1 MVASKKKLRQQQ
13 TAAVRDIRAVVG
25 RNLQSLLTNLGWGA
39 SEFHQRTGLST
50 HFIAGVLRGDQN
62 ISIDNLHVMAKALG
76 IEVHQALNPRFEAP
90 EKPLS
95 LEMLKLSN
103 RDVDGLRKNV
113 AKLSNGPR
121 AALAQQLRRLLA
133 ANGLTVAALGEEI
146 GIAPSTIQKCL
157 KGTQNVT
164 VETLEAIAHGLG
176 VAPFVLVLPTDT

>member
-1 MVASKKKLRQQQ
+1 MTATKKKIRQPD
-13 TAAVRDIRAVVG
+13 AAGVQSIRAVVG
-25 RNLQSLLTNLGWGA
+25 KNLQGLLTNLGWGA

-76 IEVHQALNPRFEAP
+76 IDVHQALNPRFEAP

-103 RDVDGLRKNV
+103 RDVNGLRKNV
-113 AKLSNGPR
+113 AKVPDGPR
-121 AALAQQLRRLLA
+121 PALAHHLRRLLA
-133 ANGLTVAALGEEI
+133 ANALTVPALGEEI
-146 GIAPSTIQKCL
+146 GVAPSTIQKCL

-164 VETLEAIAHGLG
+164 IDTLASIAEGLG
-176 VAPFVLVLPTDT
+176 VAPFVLLLPLST

>member
-1 MVASKKKLRQQQ
+1 MVVSKKKRNKPQASDLQH
-13 TAAVRDIRAVVG
+13 VRAVVG
-25 RNLQSLLTNLGWGA
+25 NNLQGLLNNLGWGA

-76 IEVHQALNPRFEAP
+76 IHVHQVLNPRFEAP
-90 EKPLS
+90 EKPIS
-95 LEMLKLSN
+95 LAMLELSN

-113 AKLSNGPR
+113 AKMRNGPR
-121 AALAQQLRRLLA
+121 AALSHQLRRLLA
-133 ANGLTVAALGEEI
+133 ANGLTVASLGEEI

-164 VETLEAIAHGLG
+164 VDTLEAIANGLG

>member
-1 MVASKKKLRQQQ
+1 
-13 TAAVRDIRAVVG
+13 
-25 RNLQSLLTNLGWGA
+25 
-39 SEFHQRTGLST
+39 
-50 HFIAGVLRGDQN
+50 
-62 ISIDNLHVMAKALG
+62 
-76 IEVHQALNPRFEAP
+76 
-90 EKPLS
+90 
-95 LEMLKLSN
+95 MLKLSN